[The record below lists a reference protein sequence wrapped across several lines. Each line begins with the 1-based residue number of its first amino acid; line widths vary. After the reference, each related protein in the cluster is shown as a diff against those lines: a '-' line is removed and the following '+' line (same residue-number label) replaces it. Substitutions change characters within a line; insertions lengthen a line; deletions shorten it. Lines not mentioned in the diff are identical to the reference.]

1 MIPKANKV
9 ETKIVEHNNLTS
21 ILNHTAYKKAQ
32 EADAYI
38 G

>member
-1 MIPKANKV
+1 MIPYTDKV
-9 ETKIVEHNNLTS
+9 ETKIVERNNLTS